1 MSKISWHK
9 QQDLEI
15 QSILSV
21 NYFLSNF
28 SQNAQ
33 KFYSEGI
40 LFSFSEAYSNLK
52 LTILDAM
59 FASGF
64 RSEISLS
71 MYYSMYIVLHIGIAR
86 MGRQGQDLNYYGQER
101 MVKFFR
107 SYLHNVPTFPHIRQ
121 TGFFAFFLIKVGSPI
136 HLSLIFMNLDDNDGL
151 YIVQL
156 LLVH

>member
-33 KFYSEGI
+33 MFYSEGI

-107 SYLHNVPTFPHIRQ
+107 SYLHIVLYLHLPTFANLASFPMCKSRSPNTLKFNFHESWRQ
-121 TGFFAFFLIKVGSPI
+121 WRT
-136 HLSLIFMNLDDNDGL
+136 
-151 YIVQL
+151 VQL
-156 LLVH
+156 NLNIK

>member
-1 MSKISWHK
+1 M
-9 QQDLEI
+9 
-15 QSILSV
+15 
-21 NYFLSNF
+21 
-28 SQNAQ
+28 
-33 KFYSEGI
+33 FYSEGI

-52 LTILDAM
+52 LTFLDAM

-107 SYLHNVPTFPHIRQ
+107 SYLHIVLYLHLPTFAKLASFPMYKSR
-121 TGFFAFFLIKVGSPI
+121 SPNTLKGQC
-136 HLSLIFMNLDDNDGL
+136 HENLF
-151 YIVQL
+151 
-156 LLVH
+156 